1 MENSEMKSFGYVW
14 ILAIASFCY
23 CYFISAS
30 IPKGLFRLLSLL
42 PIIFLFTTLP
52 LHLSAFHLCG
62 LTAFLLVWLANFKL
76 LLFSFGRGPLSPPQ
90 PLLHFICTASLPI
103 KISQNPYPNSYK
115 ITSPYSKT
123 GQKVAFLIK
132 ALALAALLKVYKYRQ
147 FLHPN
152 VILALYCCHVYL
164 AAELI
169 LALAAA
175 PARAIGLELEPQ
187 FNEPYLATSL
197 QDFWGRRWNL
207 MVSSILR
214 PTIYFPIRGFTAS
227 RLGPRCSHLLAMLAA
242 FTVSGLMHEVIY
254 YYLTRVTPTWEVTW
268 FFVLQGVC
276 TAAEVAAK
284 KAAAGRWQLPPAVTR
299 PLTVVFVAATGF
311 WLFFPQLLRNHVDVK
326 TIGEYSILLDFV
338 KEKTLLP
345 LSLYLQ

>member
-1 MENSEMKSFGYVW
+1 MD
-14 ILAIASFCY
+14 
-23 CYFISAS
+23 
-30 IPKGLFRLLSLL
+30 LSHS
-42 PIIFLFTTLP
+42 IFLLLL
-52 LHLSAFHLCG
+52 LHLSLHPQRPLQTP
-62 LTAFLLVWLANFKL
+62 LSPPHHSPLHHPPSPPLRLPPLRPHRLLACLARQLQTSPL
-76 LLFSFGRGPLSPPQ
+76 LLRPWPLSPPQ
-90 PLLHFICTASLPI
+90 PLLHLYLHCLLPI

-175 PARAIGLELEPQ
+175 PARAIGPGAR
-187 FNEPYLATSL
+187 ATSSMNPTSQL
-197 QDFWGRRWNL
+197 LYRISGGRWNL

>member
-214 PTIYFPIRGFTAS
+214 PTIYFPI
-227 RLGPRCSHLLAMLAA
+227 L
-242 FTVSGLMHEVIY
+242 
-254 YYLTRVTPTWEVTW
+254 TPTWEVTW